1 MRAVICNAYGPPDKL
16 TIGELPSPEPGSDE
30 VRIEAWSAGVNFPD
44 TLIIEGNYQQKPA
57 MPFAPGFEV
66 AGRIAELGS
75 DVRGLQVGD
84 RVMSLTSSGYG
95 AFAEEAV
102 ARAAEV
108 VPIPERLDYATAA
121 SLYTAYGTAYYS
133 LVQRGGLKAGETL
146 VVLGAS
152 GSVGLA
158 SVELGKAL
166 GATVIAVGRTEER
179 LITAREKGADY
190 SVSYDSDL
198 KAKIIE
204 LTDGKGAD
212 VCIDMLGGSPFA
224 AMSRAMNWGGRLLI
238 VGFTSGEIPQLAV
251 NLPLLKGYSVI
262 GVYWGQFV
270 ARDPVGNIANFQAL
284 GEMIEAGTISPHI
297 AGVFS
302 LEETPT
308 ALNTLL
314 SRQVPGKL
322 VINVRENI
330 ANHRVRRAVEIRN

>member
-1 MRAVICNAYGPPDKL
+1 MSRNVGRDRYSQMRAVICNAYGPPDKL
-16 TIGELPSPEPGSDE
+16 VIGELPSPEPGCDE
-30 VRIEAWSAGVNFPD
+30 VRIEVWSAGVNFPD
-44 TLIIEGNYQQKPA
+44 TLIIEGKYQQKPA

-66 AGRIAELGS
+66 AGMIAELGS

-108 VPIPERLDYATAA
+108 VPIPDGLNYAAATA
-121 SLYTAYGTAYYS
+121 LYTAYGTAYHG

-152 GSVGLA
+152 GGVGLA

-179 LITAREKGADY
+179 LIAARDKGADY
-190 SVSYDSDL
+190 LVSYNGDL
-198 KAKIIE
+198 KARILV

-224 AMSRAMNWGGRLLI
+224 ALSRAMNWGGRLLI

-270 ARDPVGNIANFQAL
+270 ARDPVGNIANFKAL
-284 GEMIEAGTISPHI
+284 GKMIGSGKISPHI
-297 AGVFS
+297 AGVFN
-302 LEETPT
+302 LEETTT
-308 ALNTLL
+308 ALNTFL
-314 SRQVPGKL
+314 SRRVTGKL
-322 VINVRENI
+322 VINVRSQ
-330 ANHRVRRAVEIRN
+330 

>member
-1 MRAVICNAYGPPDKL
+1 MRAVVCNAYGPPDKL
-16 TIGELPSPEPGSDE
+16 IIGELPSPELGSDE
-30 VRIEAWSAGVNFPD
+30 VRIEVWSAGVNFPD
-44 TLIIEGNYQQKPA
+44 TLIIEGKYQLRPA

-66 AGRIAELGS
+66 AGMITELGS

-108 VPIPERLDYATAA
+108 VPIPEALDYATATA
-121 SLYTAYGTAYYS
+121 LYIVYGTAYHG
-133 LVQRGGLKAGETL
+133 LVQRGDLKAGETL

-152 GSVGLA
+152 GGVGLA

-179 LITAREKGADY
+179 LLIARDKGADY
-190 SVSYDSDL
+190 LVSYNSDL
-198 KAKIIE
+198 KTKILE

-262 GVYWGQFV
+262 GVYWGRSV
-270 ARDPVGNIANFQAL
+270 AHDPVGHIANFKAL
-284 GEMIEAGTISPHI
+284 GAMLESGKISPHI
-297 AGVFS
+297 GGIFS

-314 SRQVPGKL
+314 NRQVTGKL
-322 VINVRENI
+322 VINVRSQ
-330 ANHRVRRAVEIRN
+330 